1 MIQRRLAWP
10 LRKDD
15 TQNREAFHIF
25 WLHHLYLS
33 VDAIRFDVSFSK
45 VWKKKPNLDL
55 WKSWVKHPCSFKSST
70 YSCLFGFKLICW
82 FDGCTLCSHPTMNHI
97 WNIVKK
103 TFIMWNSARHAKT
116 TISAIYCLGIW
127 CLIFSNFNVL
137 ASAVH
142 ILKLERYRED

>member
-1 MIQRRLAWP
+1 MAPAQGWHAKSWSVPHFLAALP
-10 LRKDD
+10 
-15 TQNREAFHIF
+15 
-25 WLHHLYLS
+25 
-33 VDAIRFDVSFSK
+33 VSFNRCNLIWCLFFK
-45 VWKKKPNLDL
+45 VLKNEPKLADL
-55 WKSWVKHPCSFKSST
+55 WKSWGKHPCRLKSST
-70 YSCLFGFKLICW
+70 YSYLFGFKLICW